1 MVNTKTTARKE
12 GHRCPM
18 CNERIMEENSWEK
31 HVIECGRKRR
41 QKRFECTQCD
51 YATNKKSDMQRHE
64 RTRHGGSSG
73 TVQAESESDHEW
85 ESLDPGSLSDVV
97 GESDILRTIPVT
109 PEVTKRRPTRPL
121 PVYVPRA
128 KAIVSPDAVVPTA
141 PSPFATPMITPR
153 ERAAKDLTITASASK
168 PSTLRAV
175 AVQAGIL
182 TMDASTQTLTSTGV
196 NVGTQTEGTKRRR
209 LDRAQKSYQVGGE
222 SVIEVHE
229 DEEWF

>member
-31 HVIECGRKRR
+31 HVIECGRKRP

-85 ESLDPGSLSDVV
+85 ESMDP
-97 GESDILRTIPVT
+97 
-109 PEVTKRRPTRPL
+109 
-121 PVYVPRA
+121 
-128 KAIVSPDAVVPTA
+128 
-141 PSPFATPMITPR
+141 
-153 ERAAKDLTITASASK
+153 
-168 PSTLRAV
+168 
-175 AVQAGIL
+175 
-182 TMDASTQTLTSTGV
+182 
-196 NVGTQTEGTKRRR
+196 
-209 LDRAQKSYQVGGE
+209 
-222 SVIEVHE
+222 
-229 DEEWF
+229 W